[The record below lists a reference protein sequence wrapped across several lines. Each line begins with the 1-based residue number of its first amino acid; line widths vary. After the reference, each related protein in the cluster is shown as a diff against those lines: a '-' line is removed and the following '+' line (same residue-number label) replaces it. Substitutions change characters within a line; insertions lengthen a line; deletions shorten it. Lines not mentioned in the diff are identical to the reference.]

1 MALCKDIDAY
11 VSGAVTKQKHRPAI
25 TWPVANGAAEVAYKP
40 EGLSQR
46 TGPLLALHNREFKR
60 VKVSPVAVLT
70 AFQSLSGVVKNSS
83 IHGQNRRVLID
94 F

>member
-25 TWPVANGAAEVAYKP
+25 KGPVASGAAEVAYKP
-40 EGLSQR
+40 QCLSQR
-46 TGPLLALHNREFKR
+46 TSPLLALHNREFKR
-60 VKVSPVAVLT
+60 VKVSPVAVLSV
-70 AFQSLSGVVKNSS
+70 FESLTGVVKNSS
-83 IHGQNRRVLID
+83 IHSQNRRVLID